1 MAWLPENAQR
11 IAELDQLAAEYAAT
25 HGAARFSAQPAWS
38 LPSSRST
45 AAGRT
50 PPRPPFSRP
59 ASAESAYWSSAA
71 GRARGR

>member
-1 MAWLPENAQR
+1 MEWLPENEQR
-11 IAELDQLAAEYAAT
+11 IAELDRLAAEYAAT
-25 HGAARFSAQPAWS
+25 HEARPSSAQPAWY

-45 AAGRT
+45 AAGWT

-59 ASAESAYWSSAA
+59 ASAESAYWSGAA